1 MKKEES
7 LRDIAEIRSMM
18 ERSTRFL
25 SLSGWAGIMAGL
37 YALAGAWIAYS
48 FLNFHPVEVYQSVP
62 ELTNVILLA
71 VFILLLS
78 IFTAIL
84 FSCKKATANGENL
97 WNSTTRRLLVNMA
110 IPLVTGGV
118 LILILISK
126 ELIGLIAPFT
136 LIFYGLSLVS
146 AGNFTLNEVKSMGI
160 IQIVLGL
167 LNVWHL
173 EAGLLFWAA
182 GFGLVHIVYGI
193 YMHIRYER

>member
-1 MKKEES
+1 MNKDES

-18 ERSTRFL
+18 ERSSRFL

-48 FLNFHPVEVYQSVP
+48 FLNFHPVEIYQSVP

-71 VFILLLS
+71 VSVLLFSLV
-78 IFTAIL
+78 TAIY
-84 FSCKKATANGENL
+84 FSRKKATASGEKV
-97 WNSTTRRLLVNMA
+97 WNATTRRLLVNMA

-126 ELIGLIAPFT
+126 ELIGLIVPFT

-146 AGNFTLNEVKSMGI
+146 AGNFTLNEVKLMGI

-173 EAGLLFWAA
+173 EAGLLFWVA
-182 GFGLVHIVYGI
+182 GFGLVHIMYGV
-193 YMHIRYER
+193 YMHKRYER